1 MNETPSREADDKGTA
16 TLIKRAAVLTMDPD
30 LGDLPSGDILIRN
43 GVIIKVAPDI
53 DHPGAEI
60 IEADGM
66 VAVPGFVDTHRHLW
80 EGLIRSGLPDGT
92 LQDYFQV
99 VNGKFGPAYTP
110 PDVYAGTLLSALG
123 ALHAGVTTVLDWA
136 HVQNTPEHT
145 DASVQA
151 LRDAGVRAVFGFGMP
166 AAGTQGNRYPD
177 DILRLRREAFA
188 SEDQLLT
195 LALAAESPEYAPDE
209 VVKRCWTKAREAGAR
224 ISVHAGMFGVSK
236 PGQIERFGREGLLG
250 PDLTLVHCGAFSPTE
265 WRMLADTGTT
275 VSIST
280 QIELQMGHGSAPIQA
295 ALDVGITPSLSV
307 DVETTVPGDFF
318 TQMRA
323 TLAHQRGEAF
333 AREHRGE
340 KRPALVSVRDVLR
353 MATTAGAEAN
363 GLGRQVGSL
372 AVGKQA
378 DIVLLRADTLNVLP
392 VNDLAGAV
400 VGGMD
405 VSNVDTVLVAGQ
417 IRKRDGKLVGVDL
430 QKLYAQVYAARDR
443 VFARAGVPCACPR
456 HLLGNRTRRGGNA
469 S

>member
-1 MNETPSREADDKGTA
+1 MN
-16 TLIKRAAVLTMDPD
+16 TLIKRAAILTMDPG
-30 LGDLPSGDILIRN
+30 LGDLPCGDILIAN
-43 GVIIKVAPDI
+43 GVIKAVAPEI
-53 DHPGAEI
+53 DDSNAEVI
-60 IEADGM
+60 DADGM
-66 VAVPGFVDTHRHLW
+66 IALPGFVDTHRHLW
-80 EGLIRSGLPDGT
+80 EGLLRSSLPDGT
-92 LQDYFQV
+92 LQDYFQL
-99 VNGKFGPAYTP
+99 VNGRFGPAYTP

-123 ALHAGVTTVLDWA
+123 ALNAGVTTVLDWA

-151 LRDAGVRAVFGFGMP
+151 LRDAGIRAVFGFGMP
-166 AAGTQGNRYPD
+166 AAGTRGNKYPD

-188 SEDQLLT
+188 SDDQLLT

-209 VVKRCWTKAREAGAR
+209 VVKHCWAKAREAGAR

-236 PGQIERFGREGLLG
+236 PNQIERFGREGLLG

-265 WRMLADTGTT
+265 WRMIADTGTT

-295 ALDVGITPSLSV
+295 ALDVGIAPSLSV

-340 KRPALVSVRDVLR
+340 ERPALIGVRDVLR
-353 MATTAGAEAN
+353 MATMAGAEAN
-363 GLGRQVGSL
+363 GLSRKVGSL
-372 AVGKQA
+372 SVGKQA
-378 DIVLLRADTLNVLP
+378 DIVLLQADSINVLP

-405 VSNVDTVLVAGQ
+405 VSNVHTVLVAGKV
-417 IRKRDGKLVGVDL
+417 RKRAGTLVGVDL
-430 QKLYAQVYAARDR
+430 PKLCTQAYEARDR
-443 VFARAGVPCACPR
+443 VFTHAGVPCACPR
-456 HLLGNRTRRGGNA
+456 HLLQRATKSGLNLG
-469 S
+469 

>member
-1 MNETPSREADDKGTA
+1 MSQPEDYQTDDESA
-16 TLIKRAAVLTMDPD
+16 MTLIKRAAVVTMDD
-30 LGDLPSGDILIRN
+30 GLGDLPCGDILIVD
-43 GVIIKVAPDI
+43 GVIQEIASQIRHPSAEVI
-53 DHPGAEI
+53 D
-60 IEADGM
+60 ADGM
-66 VAVPGFVDTHRHLW
+66 IAIPGFVDTHRHLW

-123 ALHAGVTTVLDWA
+123 ALNAGVTTVLDWA
-136 HVQNTPEHT
+136 HVQNTPQHT

-151 LRDAGVRAVFGFGMP
+151 LRDAGIRAVFGFGMP
-166 AAGTQGNRYPD
+166 ATKDQGNKYPD
-177 DILRLRREAFA
+177 DILRLRREEFA
-188 SEDQLLT
+188 SDDQLLT
-195 LALAAESPEYAPDE
+195 LALAAESPEYAPDD
-209 VVKRCWTKAREAGAR
+209 VVKRCWAKAREAGAR

-236 PGQIERFGREGLLG
+236 PNQIERFGREGLLG
-250 PDLTLVHCGAFSPTE
+250 PDLTLVHGGAFSPTE
-265 WRMLADTGTT
+265 WQMIADTGTT

-280 QIELQMGHGSAPIQA
+280 QIELQMGHGPAPIQA

-340 KRPALVSVRDVLR
+340 ARPALIGVRDVLR
-353 MATTAGAEAN
+353 MATVAGAEAN
-363 GLGRQVGSL
+363 GLSRKVGSL

-378 DIVLLRADTLNVLP
+378 DIVLLQADTINVMP

-405 VSNVDTVLVAGQ
+405 VGNVHTVLVAGR
-417 IRKRDGKLVGVDL
+417 IKKRDGKLVGVDL
-430 QKLYAQVYAARDR
+430 PKLCTQVYEARDR
-443 VFARAGVPCACPR
+443 VFAKAGVPCACPR
-456 HLLGNRTRRGGNA
+456 HLTRDMTKNSRNL
-469 S
+469 